1 MALNTAVKAHKQS
14 QPSEYAHN
22 NELLGKINMRKE
34 LANPASSTK
43 DRQQSYRTND
53 LDNTQMLKENSVARP

>member
-1 MALNTAVKAHKQS
+1 MNTAVKAHQQS
-14 QPSEYAHN
+14 RPSEFAQN

-34 LANPASSTK
+34 LANPASAAK

-53 LDNTQMLKENSVARP
+53 LDDAQMLKENSVARP